1 MASTYTV
8 KRNQNIY
15 DVAVQI
21 YGSVEGLF
29 DLLIS
34 NEGLAMD
41 SELKEGQEL
50 VYHPVFIQN
59 HSMLNKFASEKIT
72 LANGLAKE
80 IPVINLNNVQFVMGV
95 QARKNVTERMKI
107 EGDGPIV
114 VDWGDSVFEV
124 NSLPK
129 NNKVT
134 FTHLYTSTLMF
145 KLFVSSDNP
154 ITALDIRGISGRI
167 YLQECLNSLTSYAES
182 KDNIEEG
189 CIGLIGNQLKRL
201 TLINKPDFNAMC
213 LERFD
218 LSYLNLTGASF
229 KDTSITDYIR
239 SRQTGGATLEG
250 GEIHLSEAFVP
261 KETIEAVYDLVN
273 DEQYGDKWIV
283 FIDDTVFKKDGF
295 DYFMNFPLS

>member
-59 HSMLNKFASEKIT
+59 HSMLNKFANEKIT

-80 IPVINLNNVQFVMGV
+80 IPVINLSNVQFVMGV

-124 NSLPK
+124 NSLLE
-129 NNKVT
+129 NNMVT
-134 FTHLYTSTLMF
+134 FIHLYTSTLMF

-154 ITALDIRGISGRI
+154 ITALDIRGMAGRI
-167 YLQECLNSLTSYAES
+167 YLQECLNSLISYAES

-189 CIGLIGNQLKRL
+189 CIGLIGNQLKRFA
-201 TLINKPDFNAMC
+201 LINKPDFNAMC

-239 SRQTGGATLEG
+239 SRQTGGAALEG